1 MLLRAHNIV
10 VPNASTPA
18 VAGGG
23 GGCVLLAE
31 PVAEPVGAGMIT
43 GDARPYT
50 CGTGGLCVC
59 GVLGVCG
66 ERTIEPIGVDGVR
79 LALGLAGSARINDDA
94 VGPSLVLV
102 ADLLTSSLSG

>member
-1 MLLRAHNIV
+1 MLLHAHKTV

-43 GDARPYT
+43 GDVRPCT
-50 CGTGGLCVC
+50 FGTGGLGVC

-66 ERTIEPIGVDGVR
+66 EPTIEPIGVDGV
-79 LALGLAGSARINDDA
+79 
-94 VGPSLVLV
+94 
-102 ADLLTSSLSG
+102 

>member
-1 MLLRAHNIV
+1 MLLHAHKTV

-31 PVAEPVGAGMIT
+31 PVVEPVGAGMIT
-43 GDARPYT
+43 G
-50 CGTGGLCVC
+50 TGGLC
-59 GVLGVCG
+59 G
-66 ERTIEPIGVDGVR
+66 EPTIEPIGVDGVR

-94 VGPSLVLV
+94 VGPV
-102 ADLLTSSLSG
+102 ADLLTSALSG

>member
-1 MLLRAHNIV
+1 MLLHAHKTD

-43 GDARPYT
+43 GDAGPYT
-50 CGTGGLCVC
+50 CGTGG
-59 GVLGVCG
+59 LGVCG
-66 ERTIEPIGVDGVR
+66 ERTIEPIGVVGV
-79 LALGLAGSARINDDA
+79 
-94 VGPSLVLV
+94 
-102 ADLLTSSLSG
+102 